1 MAYPSYYQPMQYQY
15 NPVQVPTNNTNL
27 PPIQQNSYPQ
37 ILAYVHGIEGAN
49 LYQMGPNSKALLMD
63 LDDDAMYIKTTD
75 PMARAYPLEAYSITK
90 KELPTGDNV
99 TREEYNKLVSMLEE
113 QKKLLDDLTK

>member
-1 MAYPSYYQPMQYQY
+1 MAYPSYYQPMY
-15 NPVQVPTNNTNL
+15 NPPAYPVPTNNTNL

-37 ILAYVHGIEGAN
+37 ILAYVHGVDGAN
-49 LYQMGPNSKALLMD
+49 MYQMGPNSKALLMD
-63 LDDDAMYIKTTD
+63 LDDDALYIKTTD
-75 PMARAYPLEAYSITK
+75 PMARAYPLEAYSIKK

>member
-1 MAYPSYYQPMQYQY
+1 MAYPSYYQPVQYT
-15 NPVQVPTNNTNL
+15 NPIQNNNANL
-27 PPIQQNSYPQ
+27 PSYPQ
-37 ILAYVHGIEGAN
+37 ILAYVHGVDGAN

-90 KELPTGDNV
+90 KELPAGDNV
-99 TREEYNKLVSMLEE
+99 TREEYNKLVRMLEE
-113 QKKLLDDLTK
+113 QKKMLDDLTK